1 MGRVIGYARCSTT
14 SQTTDPQVEALKAA
28 GCSRVFAEK
37 VSSRTPEHQRIQLQ
51 AALTVLEEGDE
62 LVLSKLDRIGRTML
76 EVVNRLHDL
85 QSKGI
90 QVRTLDGLL
99 NTKGLGKMAPL
110 VIGLLT
116 GLAEVERSLI
126 QERTLESVE
135 HRRRTGGNLGGR
147 PGLPQV
153 KKNHIIKLREE
164 GNSLRQIVTLTG
176 VSLAAVQKTC
186 KEHLAMNQEP
196 TSQPTINQQPV
207 NQPSVN
213 QSRVKSST
221 RKRGKS

>member
-1 MGRVIGYARCSTT
+1 MGRVIGYARVSTT
-14 SQTTDPQVEALKAA
+14 SQTTDPQVASLKEA

-85 QSKGI
+85 QSRGI
-90 QVRTLDGLL
+90 HVRTLDGLL
-99 NTKGLGKMAPL
+99 NTKALGKMAPL

-126 QERTLESVE
+126 QERTQESVE

-153 KKNHIIKLREE
+153 KKNNIIKLRDE
-164 GNSLRQIVTLTG
+164 GNSLRQIVILTG
-176 VSLAAVQKTC
+176 VSLAAVQKVC
-186 KEHLAMNQEP
+186 KEHQN
-196 TSQPTINQQPV
+196 PV
-207 NQPSVN
+207 
-213 QSRVKSST
+213 T
-221 RKRGKS
+221 L

>member
-1 MGRVIGYARCSTT
+1 MGRVIGYARVSTT
-14 SQTTDPQVEALKAA
+14 SQTTDPQVAALKEA

-51 AALTVLEEGDE
+51 ASLTVLEDGDE

-85 QSKGI
+85 QSRGI
-90 QVRTLDGLL
+90 HVRTLDGLL
-99 NTKGLGKMAPL
+99 NTKALGKMAPL

-126 QERTLESVE
+126 QERTQESVE

-153 KKNHIIKLREE
+153 KKNNIIKLRDE
-164 GNSLRQIVTLTG
+164 GNSLRQIVILTG
-176 VSLAAVQKTC
+176 VSLAAVQKVC
-186 KEHLAMNQEP
+186 KEHQN
-196 TSQPTINQQPV
+196 PV
-207 NQPSVN
+207 
-213 QSRVKSST
+213 T
-221 RKRGKS
+221 L

>member
-1 MGRVIGYARCSTT
+1 MSRIYGYARCSTT
-14 SQTTDPQVEALKAA
+14 TQSTDAQVEALKTA
-28 GCSRVFAEK
+28 GCTKVFAEK

-85 QSKGI
+85 QSRGI
-90 QVRTLDGLL
+90 HVRTLDGLL
-99 NTKGLGKMAPL
+99 STKALGKMAPL

-126 QERTLESVE
+126 QERTQESVE

-153 KKNHIIKLREE
+153 KKNNIIKLRDE
-164 GNSLRQIVTLTG
+164 GNSLRQIVVLTG
-176 VSLAAVQKTC
+176 VSLAAVQKVY
-186 KEHLAMNQEP
+186 KEHQN
-196 TSQPTINQQPV
+196 PV
-207 NQPSVN
+207 
-213 QSRVKSST
+213 T
-221 RKRGKS
+221 L

>member
-1 MGRVIGYARCSTT
+1 MGRVIGYARVSTT
-14 SQTTDPQVEALKAA
+14 SQTTDPQVAALKEA

-85 QSKGI
+85 QSRGI
-90 QVRTLDGLL
+90 HIRTLDGLL
-99 NTKGLGKMAPL
+99 NTKALGKMAPL

-126 QERTLESVE
+126 QERTQESVE

-153 KKNHIIKLREE
+153 KKNNIIKLRDE
-164 GNSLRQIVTLTG
+164 GNSLRQIVVLTG
-176 VSLAAVQKTC
+176 VSLAAVQKVC
-186 KEHLAMNQEP
+186 KEHQN
-196 TSQPTINQQPV
+196 PV
-207 NQPSVN
+207 
-213 QSRVKSST
+213 T
-221 RKRGKS
+221 L

>member
-1 MGRVIGYARCSTT
+1 MGRVIGYARVSTT
-14 SQTTDPQVEALKAA
+14 SQTTDPQVASLKEA

-51 AALTVLEEGDE
+51 AALTVLEDGDE

-85 QSKGI
+85 QSRGI
-90 QVRTLDGLL
+90 HVRTLDGLL
-99 NTKGLGKMAPL
+99 STKALGKMAPL

-126 QERTLESVE
+126 QERTQESVE

-153 KKNHIIKLREE
+153 KKNNIIKLRDE
-164 GNSLRQIVTLTG
+164 GNSLRQIVILTG
-176 VSLAAVQKTC
+176 VSLAAVQKVC
-186 KEHLAMNQEP
+186 KEHQN
-196 TSQPTINQQPV
+196 PV
-207 NQPSVN
+207 
-213 QSRVKSST
+213 T
-221 RKRGKS
+221 L

>member
-1 MGRVIGYARCSTT
+1 MGRVIGYARVSTT
-14 SQTTDPQVEALKAA
+14 SQTTDPQVAALKEA

-51 AALTVLEEGDE
+51 ASLTVLEEGDE

-85 QSKGI
+85 QSRGI
-90 QVRTLDGLL
+90 HVRTLDGLL
-99 NTKGLGKMAPL
+99 NTKALGKMAPL

-126 QERTLESVE
+126 QERTQESVE

-153 KKNHIIKLREE
+153 KKNNIIKLRDE
-164 GNSLRQIVTLTG
+164 GNSLRQIVVLTG
-176 VSLAAVQKTC
+176 VSLAAVQKVC
-186 KEHLAMNQEP
+186 KEHQN
-196 TSQPTINQQPV
+196 PV
-207 NQPSVN
+207 
-213 QSRVKSST
+213 T
-221 RKRGKS
+221 L